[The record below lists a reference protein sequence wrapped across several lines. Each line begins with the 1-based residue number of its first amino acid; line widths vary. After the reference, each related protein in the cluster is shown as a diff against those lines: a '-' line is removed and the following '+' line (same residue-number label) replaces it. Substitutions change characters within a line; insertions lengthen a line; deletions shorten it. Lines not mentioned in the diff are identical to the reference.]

1 MFYKNPQQIYKLQIT
16 DIFLNRNSKLA
27 KTSYM
32 IPLPEFPPVEL
43 IRQAIQDIIQY
54 QLLRYHIPC
63 VIYYNVYITW

>member
-1 MFYKNPQQIYKLQIT
+1 
-16 DIFLNRNSKLA
+16 
-27 KTSYM
+27 M